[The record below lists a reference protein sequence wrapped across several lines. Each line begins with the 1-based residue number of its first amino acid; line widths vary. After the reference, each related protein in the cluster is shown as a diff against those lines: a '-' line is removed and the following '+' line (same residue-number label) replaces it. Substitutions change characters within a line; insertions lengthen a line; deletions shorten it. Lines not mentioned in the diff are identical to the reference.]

1 MNTDTVRSLFEREF
15 GQLAEKFTIFG
26 VSVDQA
32 KESRE
37 SELCHPGVYVW
48 WHPDRGVIKVGRH
61 LTNSRKRALEHLRDN
76 TGGIMAALEGDKATR
91 LLLFNVKNPADHHW
105 VAALEIF
112 FESKLH
118 PAVASDRL
126 G

>member
-1 MNTDTVRSLFEREF
+1 MNTEAVRSLFKREF
-15 GQLAEKFTIFG
+15 GQLAEKFTIFE

-37 SELCHPGVYVW
+37 PDISHPGVYVW
-48 WHPDRGVIKVGRH
+48 WHPDRKVVKVGRH
-61 LTNSRKRALEHLRDN
+61 LTNSRKRALEHLTDN
-76 TGGIMAALEGDKATR
+76 TGGIMAALERDKATR
-91 LLLFNVKNPADHHW
+91 LLLFNVKNLEDHHW

-112 FESKLH
+112 FENKLH